1 MLLRRLYSSAP
12 SPRAAICSTSTAS
25 TVLSPSLQ
33 PRPPTRGRLRI
44 KPSRLSTITST
55 RVRHATSSKS
65 ASAGVAA
72 AKAGEIRGRGRSRI
86 AQGRVVVSSSS
97 EINQVSDSDRLSVEP
112 SHISLFDDLTPV
124 NVEVDHSHPATAPV
138 STGPSSP
145 RLIFTHPTPSADHI
159 NTFKPHYLYP
169 EQFKLHTTFT
179 HPSHPLPLNLGTAI
193 YTHPR
198 KPNAASAPIEG
209 DLFGAPPPPDPTPA
223 LRRKVKN
230 SSGLN
235 DHFRVISNLSHPRL
249 SHGLGEYSPFASGA
263 AMGMAEAESGSL
275 SNTLGNKVAE
285 MKEQSQRDWQAV
297 LDQFERKPTI
307 KSEQKTVPVAEEAS
321 ASDASLSEVVSDLNS
336 MLSRLG
342 LSSARG
348 RKNTGVV
355 GANQGLL
362 EDEDVAWMD
371 SVKRKR
377 KKKISKHKYKKRR
390 KATRALRKRLG
401 K

>member
-12 SPRAAICSTSTAS
+12 SPRAAICSTTTAS

-33 PRPPTRGRLRI
+33 PRPPTRGRIRI
-44 KPSRLSTITST
+44 KPSRLSTISSTSSRT
-55 RVRHATSSKS
+55 RHTITRSLPAVKAENKGRGRSKS
-65 ASAGVAA
+65 ASAQG
-72 AKAGEIRGRGRSRI
+72 
-86 AQGRVVVSSSS
+86 GRVVSGADQ
-97 EINQVSDSDRLSVEP
+97 INQVSDSDRLSVES
-112 SHISLFDDLTPV
+112 SHISLFDDLNT
-124 NVEVDHSHPATAPV
+124 VEVDHSHSSTAPLT
-138 STGPSSP
+138 TGPSSP

-198 KPNAASAPIEG
+198 KPNAASASIEG
-209 DLFGAPPPPDPTPA
+209 DLFAAPPPPNPAPA
-223 LRRKVKN
+223 LKRKVKN

-249 SHGLGEYSPFASGA
+249 SHGLGEHSPFVNGA
-263 AMGMAEAESGSL
+263 AMGMAEAEFGSL

-285 MKEQSQRDWQAV
+285 IKEQSERDWQAV
-297 LDQFERKPTI
+297 LEQFERKPSSTTI
-307 KSEQKTVPVAEEAS
+307 EQKTSSAPAETS
-321 ASDASLSEVVSDLNS
+321 SDANLNQVVSDLNS

-342 LSSARG
+342 LSSTRG
-348 RKNTGVV
+348 RKNAGVMA
-355 GANQGLL
+355 GAKEGLL
-362 EDEDVAWMD
+362 EDDEVAWMD

-390 KATRALRKRLG
+390 KDTRALRKRLG

>member
-12 SPRAAICSTSTAS
+12 SPRAAICSTTTAT

-44 KPSRLSTITST
+44 KPSRLATISSTAST
-55 RVRHATSSKS
+55 KARNAISTTTTVSSKS
-65 ASAGVAA
+65 AAENRS
-72 AKAGEIRGRGRSRI
+72 EIKGRGRTRTGVF
-86 AQGRVVVSSSS
+86 AQGRAASSSS
-97 EINQVSDSDRLSVEP
+97 LTAQINQVSDSNRLSVEP
-112 SHISLFDDLTPV
+112 SHISLFDDL
-124 NVEVDHSHPATAPV
+124 NAVEVDHSHSSSAPV

-145 RLIFTHPTPSADHI
+145 RLIFTHPIPSADHV

-209 DLFGAPPPPDPTPA
+209 DLFAAPPPPDPTPA
-223 LRRKVKN
+223 LKRKVKN

-249 SHGLGEYSPFASGA
+249 SHNLGEHSPFVSGA
-263 AMGMAEAESGSL
+263 AMGMAEAEFGSL
-275 SNTLGNKVAE
+275 SNTLGHKVAE
-285 MKEQSQRDWQAV
+285 IKEASERDWQAV
-297 LDQFERKPTI
+297 LAQFEPKP
-307 KSEQKTVPVAEEAS
+307 AS
-321 ASDASLSEVVSDLNS
+321 AIEQQSAPTPAQSPDASLSEVVSDLNS
-336 MLSRLG
+336 TLSRLG
-342 LSSARG
+342 LSSTRG
-348 RKNTGVV
+348 RQNITGTVV
-355 GANQGLL
+355 SANEGLL
-362 EDEDVAWMD
+362 EDEEVAWMD

-390 KATRALRKRLG
+390 KVS
-401 K
+401 